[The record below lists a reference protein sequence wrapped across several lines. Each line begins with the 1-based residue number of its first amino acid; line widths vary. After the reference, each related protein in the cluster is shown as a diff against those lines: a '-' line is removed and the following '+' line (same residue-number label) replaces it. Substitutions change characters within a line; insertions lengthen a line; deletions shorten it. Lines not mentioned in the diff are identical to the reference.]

1 MRIPPKLFRFQS
13 PHGFAFLAA
22 TGQFSNMAIE
32 MTKVGETTGSLA
44 EMLSSVAD
52 PTDVIM
58 SPDAGAYRYHG
69 DWAGIV
75 ANIFGAGLALVLS
88 KPITKLTVVP
98 FSYLAPFMILIITF
112 ASYQASYSWGDLIA
126 LLLVG
131 ILGWLMK
138 QFGWPRPA
146 ALIGFVLAGN
156 LEQYLFISVQRYGLG
171 WLTRPGVIIMAIIII
186 ASLSASIVYQ
196 KKFKTAGRTAAK
208 E

>member
-1 MRIPPKLFRFQS
+1 MVTENVDL
-13 PHGFAFLAA
+13 LY
-22 TGQFSNMAIE
+22 TAIW
-32 MTKVGETTGSLA
+32 SLA
-44 EMLSSVAD
+44 L
-52 PTDVIM
+52 
-58 SPDAGAYRYHG
+58 
-69 DWAGIV
+69 

-98 FSYLAPFMILIITF
+98 FNYLAPFMILIITF
-112 ASYQASYSWGDLIA
+112 ACYQATYSWGDLIA

-171 WLTRPGVIIMAIIII
+171 WLSRPGVIIMAVIIV

-196 KKFKTAGRTAAK
+196 NKLQTAGKTVADK
-208 E
+208 EK

>member
-1 MRIPPKLFRFQS
+1 M
-13 PHGFAFLAA
+13 AVFLGGLLILGIQPGPSMV
-22 TGQFSNMAIE
+22 TENVDLLYTAIW
-32 MTKVGETTGSLA
+32 SLA
-44 EMLSSVAD
+44 L
-52 PTDVIM
+52 
-58 SPDAGAYRYHG
+58 
-69 DWAGIV
+69 

-88 KPITKLTVVP
+88 KPITRLTVVP

-112 ASYQASYSWGDLIA
+112 ACYQATYSWGDLIA

-156 LEQYLFISVQRYGLG
+156 LEQYLFISVQRYGVD
-171 WLTRPGVIIMAIIII
+171 WLTRPGVIIMVVIIV

-196 KKFKTAGRTAAK
+196 KKLKTTGKPAAK